1 VGELVQTLVY
11 TATIGSVYALVASGY
26 SLIFATTR
34 IVNFA
39 QGTLVVVGGYLAW
52 WLYARELDTEVSLFL
67 VTLAVVVL
75 AAFVGVVFDLVAVA
89 PLGRFDPV
97 TNIAWLVTTFGAG
110 IVAQELVAKTISDT
124 GQSLPPLV
132 DSILGWN
139 GSVLAD
145 VAIRP
150 SDAVLV
156 LTTIAVV
163 VALGWFQARTR
174 TGRALR
180 AVAQDRQAASLMGIN
195 PRALVMLSFAIA
207 GALAGLSA
215 VLVAPRLGVRFNIA
229 LNLGVLGFVAAVLGG
244 LGSTKGAVIGG
255 YAVGFVDGLVGSLT
269 TDAATWQPL
278 AVFAVFVTVLA
289 LRPTGLL
296 GRPQVEKV

>member
-1 VGELVQTLVY
+1 VSEFVQAAVY
-11 TATIGSVYALVASGY
+11 ALTIGSAYALVACGY

-52 WLYARELDTEVSLFL
+52 WLYAQELRGDVPL
-67 VTLAVVVL
+67 VVVLLAVVVL
-75 AAFVGVVFDLVAVA
+75 AGIVGLVFDLIAVA

-97 TNIAWLVTTFGAG
+97 TNISWLVTTFAAG

-124 GQSLPPLV
+124 GQTLPPLV
-132 DSILGWN
+132 DSVLGWR
-139 GSVLAD
+139 GSVVANVAVQPAD
-145 VAIRP
+145 I
-150 SDAVLV
+150 VLFV
-156 LTTIAVV
+156 TTIAAV
-163 VALGWFQARTR
+163 VALGVLQARTR
-174 TGRALR
+174 VGRAFR

-195 PRALVMLSFAIA
+195 PRVVVMLSFMIA

-244 LGSTKGAVIGG
+244 LGSIKGAVIGG
-255 YAVGFVDGLVGSLT
+255 YTVGLVEGVVGSIT
-269 TDAATWQPL
+269 SNAAAWQPI
-278 AVFAVFVTVLA
+278 AIFAVFVLVLA

>member
-1 VGELVQTLVY
+1 MGELVQAVVY
-11 TATIGSVYALVASGY
+11 ALTIGSVYALVACGY
-26 SLIFATTR
+26 TLIFATTR

-52 WLYARELDTEVSLFL
+52 WLYAQQWDSTVSLLL
-67 VTLAVVVL
+67 VTLVVVVL
-75 AAFVGVVFDLVAVA
+75 AAAVGVIFDLIAVA

-97 TNIAWLVTTFGAG
+97 TNISWLVTTFAAG
-110 IVAQELVAKTISDT
+110 IAAQELVAKTISDT

-132 DSILGWN
+132 DSIVGWR
-139 GSVLAD
+139 GSVVAD
-145 VAIRP
+145 VAIQP
-150 SDAVLV
+150 ADLV
-156 LTTIAVV
+156 LLLTTLAVV
-163 VALGWFQARTR
+163 GALALLLARTR
-174 TGRALR
+174 LGRAFR

-195 PRALVMLSFAIA
+195 PRAMVMLSFAIA

-244 LGSTKGAVIGG
+244 LGSIKGAVIGG
-255 YAVGFVDGLVGSLT
+255 YAVGLVDGLVGSFT
-269 TDAATWQPL
+269 SNAAAWQPI
-278 AVFAVFVTVLA
+278 AVITLFVIVLA

>member
-11 TATIGSVYALVASGY
+11 TATIGSVYALVACGY
-26 SLIFATTR
+26 SIIFATTR

-39 QGTLVVVGGYLAW
+39 QGPLVVVGGYLAW
-52 WLYARELDTEVSLFL
+52 WLYADLAHGDVSLLL

-75 AAFVGVVFDLVAVA
+75 TAGVGLLIELVAVA
-89 PLGRFDPV
+89 PLGRFDPT
-97 TNIAWLVTTFGAG
+97 TNISWLVTTFAAG

-132 DSILGWN
+132 DSILGWR
-139 GSVLAD
+139 GSVIAD
-145 VAIRP
+145 VAIQP
-150 SDAVLV
+150 SDVVLVVATLAVIGGLAVLE
-156 LTTIAVV
+156 
-163 VALGWFQARTR
+163 ARTQV
-174 TGRALR
+174 GNAFR

-195 PRALVMLSFAIA
+195 PRTVVMLSFALA

-215 VLVAPRLGVRFNIA
+215 ILIAPRLGVRFNIA

-244 LGSTKGAVIGG
+244 LGSMKGAVIGG

-269 TDAATWQPL
+269 SNAAAWQPII
-278 AVFAVFVTVLA
+278 VFALFVIVLA

-296 GRPQVEKV
+296 GRPQAEKV

>member
-1 VGELVQTLVY
+1 VGELVQAVVY
-11 TATIGSVYALVASGY
+11 ALTIGSVYALVACGY
-26 SLIFATTR
+26 TLIFATTR

-52 WLYARELDTEVSLFL
+52 WLYAQQWDTTVSLLL
-67 VTLAVVVL
+67 VTLVVVVL
-75 AAFVGVVFDLVAVA
+75 AAAVGVIFDLVAVA

-97 TNIAWLVTTFGAG
+97 TNISWLVTTFAAG
-110 IVAQELVAKTISDT
+110 IAAQELVAKTISDT

-132 DSILGWN
+132 DSILGWR
-139 GSVLAD
+139 GSVVAD
-145 VAIRP
+145 VAIQP
-150 SDAVLV
+150 ADLV
-156 LTTIAVV
+156 LLVTTLAAVG
-163 VALGWFQARTR
+163 ALALLQARTR
-174 TGRALR
+174 LGRAFR

-195 PRALVMLSFAIA
+195 PRAMVMLSFAIA

-244 LGSTKGAVIGG
+244 LGSIKGAVIGG
-255 YAVGFVDGLVGSLT
+255 YAVGLLDGLVGSLT
-269 TDAATWQPL
+269 SNAAAWQPI
-278 AVFAVFVTVLA
+278 AVVTLFVIVLA